1 MPKKNFYRSLTD
13 DELFTL
19 LKNDRRAES
28 EFYRRY
34 KIKVKGFVKNYKL
47 NILEREDLIQEGM
60 IGLFHAIETY
70 DSKKGAQFSTY
81 SSVCIR
87 NRILNALD
95 ELWKH
100 KKKIDEQK
108 DIEEIVSK
116 DNPESKT
123 ILTEQ
128 VKSFEHALAELSQ
141 LEQKVLVRYLGGK
154 SYKVIAAELEI
165 SPKKVDNIM
174 MKIKSR
180 LSGYL
185 SENGSLDE
193 GKYPNSLPDAL
204 SQSLKESIDGE
215 KANEN

>member
-1 MPKKNFYRSLTD
+1 MPKKNFYRVLTD
-13 DELFTL
+13 DELFAL
-19 LKNDRRAES
+19 LKNDKKAEM

-70 DSKKGAQFSTY
+70 DKGKGAQFSTY

-95 ELWKH
+95 DLWKH

-108 DIEEIVSK
+108 DIEEIVSR
-116 DNPESKT
+116 DNPET
-123 ILTEQ
+123 ETLLTEQ
-128 VKSFEHALAELSQ
+128 VKSFESAISALSS
-141 LEQKVLVRYLGGK
+141 LEQKVLFRYLNNK

-185 SENGSLDE
+185 DESRSLRQE
-193 GKYPNSLPDAL
+193 QYPNNLPDAL
-204 SQSLKESIDGE
+204 SRTLKETISGE
-215 KANEN
+215 KENEN